1 MTALWGVNAIACAST
16 ANRPGPAR
24 QDQGWPAYLGTPR
37 HDASAAETLGP
48 DPRRLWRFR
57 AARAV
62 RGAPAIGETILA
74 VGGTDRSITLLDRA
88 SGEQLWSRDLKGTI
102 YAGPLLDGDRL
113 YVGTQQT
120 PEGRVYALRLADGKA
135 AWNVETGGVEA
146 PLALAGDA
154 LYAGTEAGT
163 VYRLARAT
171 GRTVWRRQLTGAVR
185 AGPVL
190 TAHGL
195 AVATTSDTIYLLDVE
210 SGVVQARRATPGSV
224 LATPATDGGHLY
236 LGTTDGHL
244 LAMALPGLEVQ
255 WDLPAGDPVYGAP
268 ALVGDTLY
276 ALTRNG
282 ALWLVPVGAPAEA
295 RRHALDIV
303 SVAGPTPTRSGVL
316 IASVSGEVLLVSGD
330 SGVVRWRTLVDGPV
344 ESPPLVRDRQLFV
357 VGGRGDIHAYR

>member
-1 MTALWGVNAIACAST
+1 VAALWGVNAIACAPA
-16 ANRPGPAR
+16 ANRLGPAR

-102 YAGPLLDGDRL
+102 HAGPLLDGDRL

-135 AWNVETGGVEA
+135 AWNVGTGGVEA

-154 LYAGTEAGT
+154 LFAGTEDGT
-163 VYRLARAT
+163 LYRLDRHR
-171 GRTVWRRQLTGAVR
+171 GRVVWRRRLAGAVR
-185 AGPVL
+185 AGPVP
-190 TAHGL
+190 TDHGV
-195 AVATTSDTIYLLDVE
+195 AVATTADTVYLIESETGDVR
-210 SGVVQARRATPGSV
+210 ARRATPGSV
-224 LATPATDGGHLY
+224 LATPATDGTQLY
-236 LGTTDGHL
+236 IGTMEGHL
-244 LAMALPGLEVQ
+244 LALALPELRIV
-255 WDLPAGDPVYGAP
+255 WDVRAGDPVYGAP
-268 ALVGDTLY
+268 ALVRDTLF
-276 ALTRNG
+276 ALTRAG
-282 ALWLVPVGAPAEA
+282 ALWLVPVHAPEEA
-295 RRHALDIV
+295 RRHALDV
-303 SVAGPTPTRSGVL
+303 VAVAGPTPTRSGVL
-316 IASVSGEVLLVSGD
+316 IGSVSGEVLLVSGD

-357 VGGRGDIHAYR
+357 VGGRGDVHAYR